1 MLKQICLVVL
11 LDRITKLFITHTMTV
26 GMSFPV
32 IPGVVSC
39 TYVLNPGAAFG
50 LLEYQRVFFVVI
62 TLAAAVAIFLLRD
75 HIRREGPRARRGTG
89 LFLGGAL
96 GNLIDRIATGYVID
110 FVDFHFWPVFNVAD
124 IFICAGVGLIV
135 WSMLEN
141 ETGKGQ
147 HPEQPDKPRMG
158 QN

>member
-1 MLKQICLVVL
+1 MLTQIFLVVL
-11 LDRITKLFITHTMTV
+11 LDRITKSFITHTMTV
-26 GMSFPV
+26 GMSIPV
-32 IPGVVSC
+32 IPGIVSC

-50 LLEYQRVFFVVI
+50 LLEYKRAFFVAI
-62 TLAAAVAIFLLRD
+62 TLAAAGAIFLFRD
-75 HIRREGPRARRGTG
+75 HIHREGPKARLGTG

-124 IFICAGVGLIV
+124 IFICLGVGLIV

-141 ETGKGQ
+141 ENKKDNRLEKPDGSRK
-147 HPEQPDKPRMG
+147 EQS
-158 QN
+158 